1 MSDTRRAWPGADQ
14 LLLRSVVVVATVVVL
29 AAALAAGARPH
40 PVLTLALTSLAV
52 LAACLPESSAGLG
65 LLVGCG
71 YLWTRV
77 PESLSAWVLVAA
89 AAMVAAN
96 SATLVAAQGPPR
108 MAVDI
113 AQVRIWSLRS
123 LVLWLTAAVVWAIA
137 GVIDRVPDEA
147 TGHRLVF
154 GGGLVVLGLIAVVA
168 ARQLGARGRPS

>member
-1 MSDTRRAWPGADQ
+1 MSDPRRAWPGPDQ
-14 LLLRSVVVVATVVVL
+14 LLLRSVVVLATLVVL
-29 AAALAAGARPH
+29 ASALAADARPH
-40 PVLTLALTSLAV
+40 PVLALGLFGLAV

-89 AAMVAAN
+89 AAMVAAH

-108 MAVDI
+108 MAVDT

-123 LVLWLTAAVVWAIA
+123 LFLWVTAVVVWAIA
-137 GVIDRVPDEA
+137 RVIDRMPDEGA
-147 TGHRLVF
+147 EHRLVF
-154 GGGLVVLGLIAVVA
+154 GGGLVVLGLLAVVA
-168 ARQLGARGRPS
+168 ARQLGARSRPS